1 MKEVTVHSLMDYL
14 NSISEFKNRE
24 NISENT
30 LFFRGQSNSEWSI
43 SPSLFRDNLIPFESE
58 LIQTVFQKAPHLKKD
73 SETLFEKLTTF
84 QHYGL
89 STRLLDLT
97 LNPLVALY
105 FACQP
110 HESIN
115 CKPVSNNEEQSNE

>member
-1 MKEVTVHSLMDYL
+1 MKKVIVHSLIDYL
-14 NSISEFKNRE
+14 NNISEFRNKE

-30 LFFRGQSNSEWSI
+30 LFFRGQANSKWSV
-43 SPSLFRDNLIPFESE
+43 SPSLFRGDLIPFESE
-58 LIQTVFQKAPHLKKD
+58 LIQTAFQKAPRLKKD

-110 HESIN
+110 HESII
-115 CKPVSNNEEQSNE
+115 CKPVVNNSDQSDE